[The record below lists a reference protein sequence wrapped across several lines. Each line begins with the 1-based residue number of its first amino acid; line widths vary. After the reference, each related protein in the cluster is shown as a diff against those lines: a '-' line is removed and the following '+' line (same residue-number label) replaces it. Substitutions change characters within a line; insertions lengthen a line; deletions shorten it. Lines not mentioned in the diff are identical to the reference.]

1 MKLSMSSL
9 DIMVCARELKNA
21 IGARVDKVY
30 ELDGVFVVEMRA
42 PGKGR
47 FDLLIEPGRRVH
59 LTGMQYKFP
68 KQPTM
73 YAMLLRKHLEGAQLV
88 GVEQPDFERIL
99 ELRFRGRGE
108 RVLIAELFGAG
119 NLVLCDEEK
128 KIIQPYRSQEWR
140 HRVVRAGEKYK
151 YPPSRADIKKLDAHT
166 LREAVAGAPDIV
178 RGLATNLN
186 VGGQLA
192 EEICARAG
200 MAKSSTVVEL
210 SEPQLKGLLGAA
222 ADLFSQEPA
231 PNIVYDDGEVID
243 VLPFDFATHSGRR
256 TKRFSSFNEA
266 LDEYFGAMTIKKGIT
281 KQKKKIE
288 DGLNAIRS
296 RLAEQEAHLAELE
309 KEAFELKRKA
319 DLIKAHHAQLDD
331 VLRQLSE
338 LRRKGGWQAAM
349 NEMEKARADGEEWA
363 ELIRKVDVKAGA
375 VDVELRGQEIRLDMR
390 KSAFENAS
398 KLYDRY
404 KRLSEKV
411 IGTKEALEG
420 TRRQLEETLVAGATE
435 APAPTVRKRRKMKW
449 FERFRWFI
457 SSDGLLVIA
466 GRDASTNREVVEK
479 HMEDEDRYLHADIVG
494 APHVVV
500 KTGGR
505 KVPESTLMEAAEFAA
520 MHSRAW
526 REGLGSLDVYWV
538 MPSQVSK
545 RAPSGEYIPRGA
557 YVIEGKRNFLK
568 VTVEAAVG
576 MAQVEG
582 DQLAMCGP
590 ASAVELHSKVVIHIV
605 PGRIKKSDLS
615 RELQAK
621 LRAAGF
627 DVSVDEL
634 MRALPPGK
642 GEIKKK
648 KL

>member
-30 ELDGVFVVEMRA
+30 ELEGVFVLEMRT

-47 FDLLIEPGRRVH
+47 LDLLIEPGRRVH
-59 LTGMQYKFP
+59 LTTVQYKFP
-68 KQPTM
+68 KQPAM
-73 YAMLLRKHLEGAQLV
+73 YAMLLRKHLGGAQLV
-88 GVEQPDFERIL
+88 GIEQPDFERIL
-99 ELRFRGRGE
+99 ELRFRGREE
-108 RVLIAELFGAG
+108 RVLIAEFFGVG
-119 NLVLCDEEK
+119 NLVLCDGER
-128 KIIQPYRSQEWR
+128 KIIQPYRSEEWR
-140 HRVVRAGEKYK
+140 HRLVKAGERYK
-151 YPPSRADIKKLDAHT
+151 YPPSRADIGKLDAHT

-186 VGGQLA
+186 IGGQLA

-200 MAKSSTVVEL
+200 IAKSSAVDEL
-210 SEPQLKGLLGAA
+210 SDPQLKDLLAA
-222 ADLFSQEPA
+222 AAGLFSQEPA

-243 VLPFDFATHSGRR
+243 VLPFDFAMYGGRR
-256 TKRFSSFNEA
+256 MKRFSSFNEA
-266 LDEYFGAMTIKKGIT
+266 LDEYFSAMKIKESIV
-281 KQKKKIE
+281 KQKKKLE
-288 DGLNAIRS
+288 DELKAIRS
-296 RLAEQEAHLAELE
+296 RLAEQEAHFAELE
-309 KEAFELKRKA
+309 REGSELKLKA

-331 VLRQLSE
+331 A
-338 LRRKGGWQAAM
+338 LRRLLEIRRRGGWQVAVK
-349 NEMEKARADGEEWA
+349 EMEKARADGEGWTK
-363 ELIRKVDVKAGA
+363 LIRKVDVKAGA
-375 VDVELRGQEIRLDMR
+375 VDVELRGQEIRLDVR

-398 KLYDRY
+398 RLYDRY
-404 KRLSEKV
+404 KRLWKKV
-411 IGTKEALEG
+411 EGAKEALEA
-420 TRRQLEETLVAGATE
+420 TKKELENLLAAGAVE
-435 APAPTVRKRRKMKW
+435 VPQPAVRRRRKMKW

-479 HMEDEDRYLHADIVG
+479 HMEGEDRYLHADIVG

-505 KVPESTLMEAAEFAA
+505 EVPEATLREAAEFAA

-538 MPSQVSK
+538 MPSQVSR
-545 RAPSGEYIPRGA
+545 RAPSGEYLPRGA
-557 YVIEGKRNFLK
+557 YIIEGKRNFLK
-568 VTVEAAVG
+568 VAIEAAVG
-576 MAQVEG
+576 VTQVEG
-582 DQLAMCGP
+582 DQLVMCGP
-590 ASAVELHSKVVIHIV
+590 ASAVERHSKVAIRIV

-627 DVSVDEL
+627 DVQVDEL
-634 MRALPPGK
+634 MRVLPPGK
-642 GEIKKK
+642 GEIKK
-648 KL
+648 

>member
-1 MKLSMSSL
+1 MKIGMNAL
-9 DIMVCARELKNA
+9 DIMVCAHELKNA
-21 IGARVDKVY
+21 IGARVGKVY

-47 FDLLIEPGRRVH
+47 LDLLIEPGRRVH

-88 GVEQPDFERIL
+88 DIEQPDFERIL
-99 ELRFRGRGE
+99 ELKFCGRGE

-119 NLVLCDEEK
+119 NLVLCDKEK
-128 KIIQPYRSQEWR
+128 KIIQPYRSEEWR
-140 HRVVRAGEKYK
+140 HRVVRAGERYK
-151 YPPSRADIKKLDAHT
+151 YPPSRADIGKLDAHT
-166 LREAVAGAPDIV
+166 LREAVASAPDIV

-200 MAKSSTVVEL
+200 VAKSSTVADL
-210 SEPQLKGLLGAA
+210 SESQLNDLLDAA
-222 ADLFSQEPA
+222 AGLFSQEPA

-243 VLPFDFATHSGRR
+243 VLPFYFATHSGSR

-266 LDEYFGAMTIKKGIT
+266 LDEYFGAMTIKKGIV
-281 KQKKKIE
+281 KQKKKLE
-288 DGLNAIRS
+288 DGLEAIRS
-296 RLAEQEAHLAELE
+296 RLAEQEARLVELE
-309 KEAFELKRKA
+309 KEAFELKRRA
-319 DLIKAHHAQLDD
+319 DMIKAHHVQLGNA
-331 VLRQLSE
+331 LRRLSE
-338 LRRKGGWQAAM
+338 LRRRGGWQAAM
-349 NEMEKARADGEEWA
+349 KVMEKARADGEEWA
-363 ELIRKVDVKAGA
+363 KLIRKVDIKAGA
-375 VDVELRGQEIRLDMR
+375 VDVELRGQEIRLDVR
-390 KSAFENAS
+390 TSAFENAS
-398 KLYDRY
+398 KLYAKY

-411 IGTKEALEG
+411 VGAREALEG
-420 TRRQLEETLVAGATE
+420 TKKALEDMLVAGAVE
-435 APAPTVRKRRKMKW
+435 APPPTVRRRRKMKW
-449 FERFRWFI
+449 FEHFRWFI

-479 HMEDEDRYLHADIVG
+479 HMEDGDRYLHADIVG

-500 KTGGR
+500 KTGG
-505 KVPESTLMEAAEFAA
+505 KEAPESTLREAAEFAA

-557 YVIEGKRNFLK
+557 YMIEGRRNFLK

-576 MAQVEG
+576 VASVEG
-582 DQLAMCGP
+582 EQLVMCGP
-590 ASAVELHSKVVIHIV
+590 ASAVEYHSKVMIRIV

-615 RELQAK
+615 SELQAK

-627 DVSVDEL
+627 DVSIDEL
-634 MRALPPGK
+634 MRALPPGE
-642 GEIKKK
+642 GEIKKT
-648 KL
+648 

>member
-9 DIMVCARELKNA
+9 DIMICARELKNA

-30 ELDGVFVVEMRA
+30 ELGGVFVICMRTS
-42 PGKGR
+42 GKGR
-47 FDLLIEPGRRVH
+47 LDLLIELGRRVH
-59 LTGMQYKFP
+59 LTGMQYNFP

-108 RVLIAELFGAG
+108 RVLIAELFGTG
-119 NLVLCDEEK
+119 NLVLCDEGK
-128 KIIQPYRSQEWR
+128 KIIQPYRSEEWR
-140 HRVVRAGEKYK
+140 HRIVKAGEKYK
-151 YPPSRADIKKLDAHT
+151 YPPSRADIEKLDTTT
-166 LREAVAGAPDIV
+166 LREAVADAPDIV

-186 VGGQLA
+186 IGGQLA
-192 EEICARAG
+192 EEICARAEIT
-200 MAKSSTVVEL
+200 KSSTVADL
-210 SEPQLKGLLGAA
+210 SEPQLKGLLDAA
-222 ADLFSQEPA
+222 AGLFSQEPA
-231 PNIVYDDGEVID
+231 PNIVYDDGGVID
-243 VLPFDFATHSGRR
+243 VLPFDFAIYRGMR

-266 LDEYFGAMTIKKGIT
+266 LDEYFGAVTIKKGIA
-281 KQKKKIE
+281 KQKKKLE
-288 DGLNAIRS
+288 DGLEAIRS
-296 RLAEQEAHLAELE
+296 RLAEQEAHMAELE
-309 KEAFELKRKA
+309 KEAFELKRRA

-331 VLRQLSE
+331 SLRKLSE
-338 LRRKGGWQAAM
+338 LRRKRGWQAAIK
-349 NEMEKARADGEEWA
+349 EMEEARASGEEWA
-363 ELIRKVDVKAGA
+363 KSIKKVDVKAGA

-390 KSAFENAS
+390 MSAFKNAS

-411 IGTKEALEG
+411 VGAKEALDV
-420 TRRQLEETLVAGATE
+420 TRKALEDLLVAGVAE
-435 APAPTVRKRRKMKW
+435 VPPTVRRRRKMKW
-449 FERFRWFI
+449 FERFRWFV

-479 HMEDEDRYLHADIVG
+479 HMDDKDRYLHADIVG

-500 KTGGR
+500 KADSR
-505 KVPESTLMEAAEFAA
+505 EVPESTLREAAEFAA

-526 REGLGSLDVYWV
+526 REGLGSLEVYWV
-538 MPSQVSK
+538 MPSQVSR

-557 YVIEGKRNFLK
+557 YIIEGKRNFLK
-568 VTVEAAVG
+568 VAIEAAVG
-576 MAQVEG
+576 VASVEG
-582 DQLAMCGP
+582 EQLVMCGP
-590 ASAVELHSKVVIHIV
+590 ASAVELHSKVVACIV

-615 RELQAK
+615 RDLQAK

-627 DVSVDEL
+627 DVSIDEL

-642 GEIKKK
+642 GEIKK
-648 KL
+648 

>member
-47 FDLLIEPGRRVH
+47 LDILIEPGRRVH

-68 KQPTM
+68 KQPKM

-108 RVLIAELFGAG
+108 RVLIAELFGTG

-128 KIIQPYRSQEWR
+128 KIIQPYRSEEWR
-140 HRVVRAGEKYK
+140 HRVVKAGERYK
-151 YPPSRADIKKLDAHT
+151 YPPSRADIKELDAAT

-186 VGGQLA
+186 IGGQLA

-200 MAKSSTVVEL
+200 IAKSSTVAEL
-210 SEPQLKGLLGAA
+210 SESQLKGLLDAA
-222 ADLFSQEPA
+222 AGLFSQEPA
-231 PNIVYDDGEVID
+231 PNIVYDDGEVVD
-243 VLPFDFATHSGRR
+243 VLPFDFATYSGRR
-256 TKRFSSFNEA
+256 TKRFISFNEA
-266 LDEYFGAMTIKKGIT
+266 LDEYFGAMTIKKGIV
-281 KQKKKIE
+281 KQKKKLE
-288 DGLNAIRS
+288 DRLNAIRS
-296 RLAEQEAHLAELE
+296 RMAEQEAHLAELE
-309 KEAFELKRKA
+309 KEAFELKLRA

-331 VLRQLSE
+331 AIRRLSE

-349 NEMEKARADGEEWA
+349 KEMEKARADGEEWA
-363 ELIRKVDVKAGA
+363 KLIRKVDVKAGA
-375 VDVELRGQEIRLDMR
+375 VDFELRGQEIHLDVR

-411 IGTKEALEG
+411 VGTKEALEG
-420 TRRQLEETLVAGATE
+420 TRKALDDMLVAGAAE
-435 APAPTVRKRRKMKW
+435 APAPTVHRRRKMKW

-479 HMEDEDRYLHADIVG
+479 HMEDGDRYLHADIVG

-500 KTGGR
+500 KTGG
-505 KVPESTLMEAAEFAA
+505 KVPESTLREAAEFAA

-538 MPSQVSK
+538 MPSQVSR

-576 MAQVEG
+576 VAGVEG
-582 DQLAMCGP
+582 EQLVICGP
-590 ASAVELHSKVVIHIV
+590 ASAIERHSKVAIRIV
-605 PGRIKKSDLS
+605 PGRIKKSDIS

-642 GEIKKK
+642 GEIKK
-648 KL
+648 

>member
-30 ELDGVFVVEMRA
+30 ELGGVFVICMRTS
-42 PGKGR
+42 GKGR
-47 FDLLIEPGRRVH
+47 LDLLIEPGRRVH

-99 ELRFRGRGE
+99 ELRFRGREE
-108 RVLIAELFGAG
+108 RVLIAELFGTG
-119 NLVLCDEEK
+119 NLVLCDEGK
-128 KIIQPYRSQEWR
+128 KIIHPYKSEEWR
-140 HRVVRAGEKYK
+140 HRIVKAGEKYK
-151 YPPSRADIKKLDAHT
+151 YPPSRADIEKLDTTT
-166 LREAVAGAPDIV
+166 LREAVADAPDIV

-186 VGGQLA
+186 IGGQLA
-192 EEICARAG
+192 EEICARAEIT
-200 MAKSSTVVEL
+200 KSSTVADL
-210 SEPQLKGLLGAA
+210 SEPQFKGLLDAA
-222 ADLFSQEPA
+222 AGLFSQEPA

-243 VLPFDFATHSGRR
+243 VLPFDFAIYRGMR

-266 LDEYFGAMTIKKGIT
+266 LDEYFGAVTIKKGIA
-281 KQKKKIE
+281 KQKKKLE
-288 DGLNAIRS
+288 DGLEAIRS
-296 RLAEQEAHLAELE
+296 RLAEQEAHMAELE
-309 KEAFELKRKA
+309 KEAFELKRRA
-319 DLIKAHHAQLDD
+319 DLIKAHHAQFDD
-331 VLRQLSE
+331 SLRKLSE
-338 LRRKGGWQAAM
+338 LRRKRSWQAAIK
-349 NEMEKARADGEEWA
+349 EMEEARASGEEWA
-363 ELIRKVDVKAGA
+363 KSIKKVDAKAGA

-390 KSAFENAS
+390 MSAFKNAS

-411 IGTKEALEG
+411 VGAKEALDV
-420 TRRQLEETLVAGATE
+420 TRKALEDLFVAGVAE
-435 APAPTVRKRRKMKW
+435 VPPTVRRRRKMKW
-449 FERFRWFI
+449 FERFRWFV

-479 HMEDEDRYLHADIVG
+479 HMEDGDRYLHADIVG

-500 KTGGR
+500 KAGGR
-505 KVPESTLMEAAEFAA
+505 EVPESTLREAAEFAA

-526 REGLGSLDVYWV
+526 REGLGSLEVYWV
-538 MPSQVSK
+538 MPSQVSR

-557 YVIEGKRNFLK
+557 YVIEGRRNFLK
-568 VTVEAAVG
+568 VTIEAAVG
-576 MAQVEG
+576 VASVEG
-582 DQLAMCGP
+582 EQLVICGP
-590 ASAVELHSKVVIHIV
+590 ASAVELHSKVLTRIV

-615 RELQAK
+615 RELQTK

-627 DVSVDEL
+627 DVSIDEL
-634 MRALPPGK
+634 MRALPPGE
-642 GEIKKK
+642 GEIKK
-648 KL
+648 

>member
-1 MKLSMSSL
+1 MKLSISSL

-30 ELDGVFVVEMRA
+30 ELGGVFVICMRTS
-42 PGKGR
+42 GKGR
-47 FDLLIEPGRRVH
+47 LDLLIEPGRRVH

-68 KQPTM
+68 KQPKM

-108 RVLIAELFGAG
+108 RVLIAELFGTG
-119 NLVLCDEEK
+119 NLVLCDEGK
-128 KIIQPYRSQEWR
+128 KIIQPYRSEEWR
-140 HRVVRAGEKYK
+140 NRIVKAGEKYK
-151 YPPSRADIKKLDAHT
+151 YPPSRADIEKLDTTT
-166 LREAVAGAPDIV
+166 LREAVADAPDIV

-186 VGGQLA
+186 IGGQFA
-192 EEICARAG
+192 EEICARAEIT
-200 MAKSSTVVEL
+200 KSSTVADL
-210 SEPQLKGLLGAA
+210 SEPQLKGLLDAA
-222 ADLFSQEPA
+222 AGLFSQEPA
-231 PNIVYDDGEVID
+231 PNIVYDDGEAID
-243 VLPFDFATHSGRR
+243 VLPFDFAIYRGMR

-266 LDEYFGAMTIKKGIT
+266 LDEYFGAVTIKKGVA
-281 KQKKKIE
+281 KQKKKLE
-288 DGLNAIRS
+288 DGLEAIRS
-296 RLAEQEAHLAELE
+296 RLAEQEAHMAELE
-309 KEAFELKRKA
+309 KEAFELKRRA

-331 VLRQLSE
+331 SLRKLSE
-338 LRRKGGWQAAM
+338 LRRKRGWQAAIK
-349 NEMEKARADGEEWA
+349 EMEEARASDEEWA
-363 ELIRKVDVKAGA
+363 KSIKKVDAKAGA

-390 KSAFENAS
+390 MSAFKNAS

-411 IGTKEALEG
+411 VGAKKALDVTRKALED
-420 TRRQLEETLVAGATE
+420 LLVAGVAE
-435 APAPTVRKRRKMKW
+435 VPPTVRRRRKMKW

-479 HMEDEDRYLHADIVG
+479 HMDDKDRYLHADIVG

-500 KTGGR
+500 KADSR
-505 KVPESTLMEAAEFAA
+505 EVPESTLREAAEFAA

-538 MPSQVSK
+538 MPSQVSR

-557 YVIEGKRNFLK
+557 YMIEGKRNFLK
-568 VTVEAAVG
+568 VTIGATVG
-576 MAQVEG
+576 VASVEG
-582 DQLAMCGP
+582 DQLVICGP
-590 ASAVELHSKVVIHIV
+590 ASAVEHHSKVAIRVA
-605 PGRIKKSDLS
+605 PGSIKKSDIS
-615 RELQAK
+615 RDLQAK
-621 LRAAGF
+621 LRTAGF
-627 DVSVDEL
+627 DVSIDEL

-642 GEIKKK
+642 GEIKR
-648 KL
+648 

>member
-30 ELDGVFVVEMRA
+30 ELGGVFVVGMRA

-47 FDLLIEPGRRVH
+47 LDLLIEPGRRVH

-68 KQPTM
+68 KQPKM
-73 YAMLLRKHLEGAQLV
+73 YAMFLRKHLEGAQLV

-108 RVLIAELFGAG
+108 RVLIAELFGTG
-119 NLVLCDEEK
+119 NLVLCDEGE
-128 KIIQPYRSQEWR
+128 KIIQPYKSEEWR
-140 HRVVRAGEKYK
+140 HRVVKAGEKYK
-151 YPPSRADIKKLDAHT
+151 YPPSRADIKKLDTTA

-186 VGGQLA
+186 IGGQLA
-192 EEICARAG
+192 EEICARAEIT
-200 MAKSSTVVEL
+200 KSSTVADL
-210 SEPQLKGLLGAA
+210 SEPQLKGLLDGAA
-222 ADLFSQEPA
+222 GLLSQEPA
-231 PNIVYDDGEVID
+231 PNMVYDDGEVID
-243 VLPFDFATHSGRR
+243 VLPFDFAIYRGMR

-266 LDEYFGAMTIKKGIT
+266 LDEYFGAVTIKKGIT
-281 KQKKKIE
+281 KQKKKLE
-288 DGLNAIRS
+288 DGLEAIRS

-309 KEAFELKRKA
+309 EEALELRRRA
-319 DLIKAHHAQLDD
+319 DLIKAHHAQLGDS
-331 VLRQLSE
+331 LRKLSE

-349 NEMEKARADGEEWA
+349 KEMEKARADGEGWVR
-363 ELIRKVDVKAGA
+363 LIKKVDIKAGM
-375 VDVELRGQEIRLDMR
+375 VDFEFQGQEIRLDIR

-411 IGTKEALEG
+411 VGAKKALDATRKALED
-420 TRRQLEETLVAGATE
+420 LLVAGAAE
-435 APAPTVRKRRKMKW
+435 APPPTVHRRRKMKW

-466 GRDASTNREVVEK
+466 GREASTNREVVEK
-479 HMEDEDRYLHADIVG
+479 HMEDGDRYLHADIVG

-500 KTGGR
+500 KTGG
-505 KVPESTLMEAAEFAA
+505 KEVPESTLREAAEFAA

-538 MPSQVSK
+538 MPSQVSR

-557 YVIEGKRNFLK
+557 YMIEGKRNFLK
-568 VTVEAAVG
+568 VAIEAAVG
-576 MAQVEG
+576 VVPVEG
-582 DQLAMCGP
+582 DQLVMCGP
-590 ASAVELHSKVVIHIV
+590 ASAVGHYSKVVIHII
-605 PGRIKKSDLS
+605 PGNIKKSDIS
-615 RELQAK
+615 RDLQAK
-621 LRAAGF
+621 LRTAGF
-627 DVSVDEL
+627 DVSIDEL
-634 MRALPPGK
+634 MRAIPPGMGK
-642 GEIKKK
+642 IKS
-648 KL
+648 